1 MDEVKK
7 ESNTRPQDLSGIY
20 PAIPFRIRKGAPYT
34 FL

>member
-1 MDEVKK
+1 MDEVKN

-20 PAIPFRIRKGAPYT
+20 PAITFLNRKGAPYT